1 LPLKQAP
8 NRQTGRNSRPA
19 IEEMINNARAAAA
32 AAPPAAPSE
41 PVRGRAPSL
50 HDDDS
55 EESRS
60 SVLRPLPITPAAK
73 GPAELRG
80 EVIDNRYRLGRTLGQ
95 GAFGT
100 VYEAENL
107 RVGGRVA
114 LKLLTRADTRT
125 VKRFAQEARISGT
138 ILHPNV
144 CRVFDTGWV
153 KERPFIVME
162 LLSGENLAARL
173 GRRGALSPPSAI
185 DMAMQVLAGLG
196 AAHEVGVVHR
206 DVKPQNV
213 FLVAREG
220 YHPMVKLLDF
230 GLAKALRKET
240 RGQTQT
246 MYTLPGK
253 TVGTVAYMSPEQLQG
268 GQVDARSDLFSC
280 AVVLYESL
288 TRMLPWAGRN
298 PADIGGSI
306 LRDEPR
312 PIPNQVMKSS
322 FPQELITILARGL
335 AKERDDRFQSAI
347 EFMRALGALQRR
359 RPSVAS
365 LALAAPDDDTPR
377 EAVLRRERE
386 EETERVGAS
395 PSSIPKLSA
404 GSDTGGENAAPGP
417 RRRTTHST
425 LPRLYSMPPISR
437 GPITVKTPA
446 VRDPTSSSNGRKQ
459 PT

>member
-1 LPLKQAP
+1 
-8 NRQTGRNSRPA
+8 
-19 IEEMINNARAAAA
+19 
-32 AAPPAAPSE
+32 
-41 PVRGRAPSL
+41 
-50 HDDDS
+50 
-55 EESRS
+55 
-60 SVLRPLPITPAAK
+60 LPIRPSSK
-73 GPAELRG
+73 DPPNLRG
-80 EVIDNRYRLGRTLGQ
+80 EVIDGRYRLGKPLGQ

-114 LKLLTRADTRT
+114 LKLLTRADQRT

-153 KERPFIVME
+153 KERPFIIME
-162 LLSGENLAARL
+162 LLSGETLANRL
-173 GRRGALSPPSAI
+173 GRRGALSAASAI

-196 AAHEVGVVHR
+196 AAHDVGVVHR

-230 GLAKALRKET
+230 GLAKALRKEP
-240 RGQTQT
+240 RNQTQT

-253 TVGTVAYMSPEQLQG
+253 TVGTIAYMSPEQLQG

-288 TRMLPWAGRN
+288 TRMLPWAGKN
-298 PADIGGSI
+298 PADIGAAI
-306 LRDEPR
+306 LRDAPR
-312 PIPNQVMKSS
+312 PIPSQVARSG
-322 FPQELITILARGL
+322 FPQELIPILARGL
-335 AKERDDRFQSAI
+335 AKDRDERFKSAI
-347 EFMRALGALQRR
+347 EFMRALGSLQRR

-365 LALAAPDDDTPR
+365 LALASPDDDTPK
-377 EAVLRRERE
+377 EAVRRGRRLDRE
-386 EETERVGAS
+386 EETERLESGAT
-395 PSSIPKLSA
+395 IPKLGV
-404 GSDTGGENAAPGP
+404 GSDTGTDQPGP

-425 LPRLYSMPPISR
+425 LPRLYSMAPLSR
-437 GPITVKTPA
+437 GPITVQTPA
-446 VRDPTSSSNGRKQ
+446 VQAPPSSSSGRKA
-459 PT
+459 PP